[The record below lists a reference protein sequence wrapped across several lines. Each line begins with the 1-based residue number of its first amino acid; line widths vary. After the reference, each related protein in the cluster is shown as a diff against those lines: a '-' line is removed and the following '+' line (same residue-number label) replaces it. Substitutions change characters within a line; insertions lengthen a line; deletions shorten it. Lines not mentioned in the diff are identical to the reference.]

1 MSAELICVLF
11 SLRICVIFRRKTSK
25 LKSSVVV
32 VGGSS
37 PSILDKRRHM
47 PPWAPARNI
56 IFVYITIYS
65 KILCLFYFM
74 FWPCSNAEDWAEP
87 DVVVAELINVVFNF
101 LNAILG
107 NENGRNLLIFLF
119 FPIVNCFGNS
129 RITRSFALSED

>member
-1 MSAELICVLF
+1 
-11 SLRICVIFRRKTSK
+11 
-25 LKSSVVV
+25 
-32 VGGSS
+32 
-37 PSILDKRRHM
+37 
-47 PPWAPARNI
+47 
-56 IFVYITIYS
+56 
-65 KILCLFYFM
+65 M